1 MEKVFYL
8 KRDSTMMKKI
18 LEVEQLLEDCNLS
31 ISVDLCT
38 GYLLITNTETGAIF
52 EDSERNTTFP
62 RLIDS
67 AFQRTEN

>member
-8 KRDSTMMKKI
+8 KQDSKTMYRI
-18 LEVEQLLEDCNLS
+18 LEVEKLLDDYKLS
-31 ISVDLCT
+31 ISIDPCT
-38 GYLLITNTETGAIF
+38 GNLRITDTETGVTY